1 MRSRGRRAC
10 RVGATFAGALLAVA
24 LAAPG
29 QALAGSFRVTL
40 DPPASDYAPQGNPD
54 SPKTAQ
60 AITVIALGPDGRPVR
75 DALIDV
81 ALTAPRHSALSG
93 SDVPRV
99 EGRRLLSVRLGA
111 PDGRATFRYV
121 MPIRGT
127 YALSLRAAPAPGSR
141 ASFAAFE
148 AQRSFVL
155 SERSGEL
162 LKLVLFAAGL
172 LAFGAVSAFVLVRAQ
187 LQRGTV
193 AATARPV
200 ASAQRR
206 GSLAISGVLVALAVG
221 FVAFLAADAAK
232 DARSDHRVAALQGP
246 GTGVTRTARSERVL
260 LRYHVNRSGKDG
272 IGTQTLLGISGA
284 ALDART
290 SQPLRDAAVRIEAID
305 EESGSP
311 VFAADTTAPDGTF
324 AWQQML
330 WDGIDYDIAVSA
342 AAPAAGGSPAGRTTA
357 HVALPVQPISP
368 PLDRKLVALG
378 LLLVPLVLGM
388 AGGGALARR
397 GRRPLSR
404 PRHGLSSSTA
414 PTHG

>member
-1 MRSRGRRAC
+1 MRRA
-10 RVGATFAGALLAVA
+10 RGLWMATLAGALLALA

-29 QALAGSFRVTL
+29 QALAGSFRVTF
-40 DPPASDYAPQGNPD
+40 DPPASKYAPQGNPD

-60 AITVIALGPDGRPVR
+60 AITVTALGPDGRPLR

-81 ALTAPRHSALSG
+81 ALTAPRHSALTG

-127 YALSLRAAPAPGSR
+127 YGLSLRATPAPGSR
-141 ASFAAFE
+141 ASFAAFGS
-148 AQRSFVL
+148 QRSFTL

-172 LAFGAVSAFVLVRAQ
+172 LAFGAISAFVLVRAQ
-187 LQRGTV
+187 LQRGKVV
-193 AATARPV
+193 AAARPV
-200 ASAQRR
+200 GRAQRR
-206 GSLAISGVLVALAVG
+206 GTLAVSGVLVALAVG
-221 FVAFLAADAAK
+221 FVAFLAANAAK
-232 DARSDHRVAALQGP
+232 DARSDRRVAALQGP
-246 GTGVTRTARSERVL
+246 GTGLTRTARSERVA
-260 LRYHVNRSGKDG
+260 LRYHISRSPRDG

-290 SQPLRDAAVRIEAID
+290 SQPLRDAVVRIEAID
-305 EESGSP
+305 QESGTP
-311 VFAADTTAPDGTF
+311 VFVADTTAPDGTF
-324 AWQQML
+324 AWEQML

-342 AAPAAGGSPAGRTTA
+342 AAPGSGASPAARATA
-357 HVALPVQPISP
+357 HAALPVEPISP
-368 PLDRKLVALG
+368 PLDRKLIALG

-397 GRRPLSR
+397 RRRPVSR
-404 PRHGLSSSTA
+404 PRHGLGTSSSTA
-414 PTHG
+414 PTRG